1 MEEISDAEANREKLI
16 KISESP
22 DNEFVSCVK
31 KAELEKDM
39 TQVSSLISKANTL
52 NWQSEELKQDA
63 KQVSYSKPKEK
74 TWIILPN
81 VLIFVDYL
89 LVLVLIYVLLYVF
102 LS

>member
-39 TQVSSLISKANTL
+39 TQVSSLISKANILKRRT
-52 NWQSEELKQDA
+52 EKLKQDTR
-63 KQVSYSKPKEK
+63 KLDEK
-74 TWIILPN
+74 IE
-81 VLIFVDYL
+81 L
-89 LVLVLIYVLLYVF
+89 LKTRKL
-102 LS
+102 

>member
-39 TQVSSLISKANTL
+39 TQVSSLISKANILKRRT
-52 NWQSEELKQDA
+52 EKLKQDTR
-63 KQVSYSKPKEK
+63 KLHEK
-74 TWIILPN
+74 IE
-81 VLIFVDYL
+81 L
-89 LVLVLIYVLLYVF
+89 LKTRKRKL
-102 LS
+102 

>member
-39 TQVSSLISKANTL
+39 TQVSSLISKANILKRRT
-52 NWQSEELKQDA
+52 EKLKQDTR
-63 KQVSYSKPKEK
+63 KLDEK
-74 TWIILPN
+74 IE
-81 VLIFVDYL
+81 L
-89 LVLVLIYVLLYVF
+89 LKTRKRKL
-102 LS
+102 

>member
-52 NWQSEELKQDA
+52 N
-63 KQVSYSKPKEK
+63 
-74 TWIILPN
+74 
-81 VLIFVDYL
+81 
-89 LVLVLIYVLLYVF
+89 
-102 LS
+102 